1 MHINLRRMY
10 FTFNVS
16 CSFTE
21 IREVIN
27 RTEMEAEWFVLLLKS
42 LGMCYITQFSCDCCK
57 DAGETALAGRIELAG
72 KIAIIFMCLP
82 LFKNIVTAVLKF
94 V

>member
-1 MHINLRRMY
+1 MCLAPLKTI
-10 FTFNVS
+10 
-16 CSFTE
+16 FTE